1 MAGNLLDYCVV
12 TRPYLIIWNLS
23 DEHAMN
29 YKLSF
34 HRNFVHDPKMANEP
48 TVSASVKLQYTGRNG
63 DRYIVSRCMEAKQ
76 MAKNVSGT

>member
-1 MAGNLLDYCVV
+1 
-12 TRPYLIIWNLS
+12 
-23 DEHAMN
+23 MN

-63 DRYIVSRCMEAKQ
+63 DRYVVSRCMEAKQ